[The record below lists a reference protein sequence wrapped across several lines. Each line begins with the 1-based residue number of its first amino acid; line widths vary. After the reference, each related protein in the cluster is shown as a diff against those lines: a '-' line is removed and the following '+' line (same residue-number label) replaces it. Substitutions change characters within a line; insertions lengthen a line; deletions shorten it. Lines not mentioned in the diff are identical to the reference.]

1 MNIATMRKTRGL
13 SQKWLADKLGV
24 DVSLVSKMEN
34 GSRPVSEEM
43 KSKIEAIF
51 AEQLQKPDEFEVKS
65 EESGVFS
72 PRFTVALQIMT
83 GMASGVDIYG
93 SERPGYYERVVNAAF
108 ALADKMLEQEER
120 NVQI

>member
-1 MNIATMRKTRGL
+1 MNIAEMRKTRGL

-34 GSRPVSEEM
+34 GSRPVSEEV

-51 AEQLQKPDEFEVKS
+51 AERLQESDEFEDRI
-65 EESGVFS
+65 EGTDVFS

-83 GMASGVDIYG
+83 GMASNVDIYG
-93 SERPGYYERVVNAAF
+93 ADRPGYYDRVVNAAF
-108 ALADKMLEQEER
+108 VLADKMLEQEER

>member
-1 MNIATMRKTRGL
+1 MNIAEMRKTRGL

-24 DVSLVSKMEN
+24 DVSMVSKMEN

-51 AEQLQKPDEFEVKS
+51 AEKLQKPGEFENKI
-65 EESGVFS
+65 EEFSAFS
-72 PRFTVALQIMT
+72 PRFTVALHIMA

-93 SERPGYYERVVNAAF
+93 SERPGYYDRVVNAAF
-108 ALADKMLEQEER
+108 ALADKMLERER
-120 NVQI
+120 NENGV